1 MNKKVIIIIAAVA
14 GALLLAT
21 LIVTLMIVN
30 RDPGATDIDANTNT
44 SVIDSTTTNTD
55 STTTTI
61 TTTNDGSTTTTTTSE
76 PTGKKVILSD
86 REQIINLAK
95 SFTERYGSYS
105 TDNDQVNIEESES
118 FMTEQMNET
127 ANRLAARLASE
138 SSTEYYGITTKVA
151 TVNIVDFEEGST
163 SATVVVH
170 TRRTETKGL
179 ENPVTFSQ
187 SARLQLKKINNAW
200 KVDTF
205 SWQ

>member
-1 MNKKVIIIIAAVA
+1 MNKKLVIIIAAVA

-21 LIVTLMIVN
+21 LIVTLVVVN
-30 RDPGATDIDANTNT
+30 RDPVITDTNTNT
-44 SVIDSTTTNTD
+44 TITDNTLTSTD

-61 TTTNDGSTTTTTTSE
+61 TTTNDGSTTTTTTGE
-76 PTGKKVILSD
+76 TTGKKVILSD
-86 REQIINLAK
+86 REQVINLAK

-118 FMTEQMNET
+118 FMTEKMNET

-138 SSTEYYGITTKVA
+138 SNAEYYGVTTQVA
-151 TVNIVDFEEGST
+151 TVDIVDFEEGST
-163 SATVVVH
+163 GATVVAH

-179 ENPVTFSQ
+179 EKAVTFSQ
-187 SARLQLKKINNAW
+187 SARLQLKKIGNAW
-200 KVDTF
+200 KIDTF